1 MEPCPT
7 SLPWLAAGPAD
18 PLAWGLL
25 TADSV
30 HPLLQSV
37 GSSFSFPTLG
47 AQAVLLQSILLLG
60 AREGQGWGTHM
71 RKRIPWLEVAMEIV
85 YILQAGELASRSDSQ
100 IPKTPA
106 QQILDGGPE
115 QV

>member
-1 MEPCPT
+1 
-7 SLPWLAAGPAD
+7 
-18 PLAWGLL
+18 
-25 TADSV
+25 
-30 HPLLQSV
+30 
-37 GSSFSFPTLG
+37 
-47 AQAVLLQSILLLG
+47 
-60 AREGQGWGTHM
+60 M